1 MRNSCVEVSIYGE
14 RNYKLFLEVIRREID
29 KEGCYNAISAVQ
41 AFMLMNMGDNVV
53 TIGEIISRGYYIGTN
68 ATYNIKKLIN
78 AGYLASTPSSYD
90 KRAIYLRL
98 TSKGQELIQKL
109 DKNLTQYMNDFEAK
123 TKGKFNLAKGIEFLK
138 DIETFW
144 NEVLLLRS

>member
-78 AGYLASTPSSYD
+78 AGYLTSTPSSYD

-109 DKNLTQYMNDFEAK
+109 DKNLTQYMKDFEAK
-123 TKGKFNLAKGIEFLK
+123 TKGKFNFTKGIEFLK
-138 DIETFW
+138 DMETFW
-144 NEVLLLRS
+144 NEVFYY

>member
-1 MRNSCVEVSIYGE
+1 MKNSCVEVSIYGE

-29 KEGCYNAISAVQ
+29 KEGYNAISAVQ

-78 AGYLASTPSSYD
+78 AGYLASIPSSYD

-109 DKNLTQYMNDFEAK
+109 DKNLTQYMKDFESK
-123 TKGKFNLAKGIEFLK
+123 SKGKFNLTKGIEFLK

>member
-1 MRNSCVEVSIYGE
+1 
-14 RNYKLFLEVIRREID
+14 
-29 KEGCYNAISAVQ
+29 
-41 AFMLMNMGDNVV
+41 
-53 TIGEIISRGYYIGTN
+53 GYYIGTN

-123 TKGKFNLAKGIEFLK
+123 TKGKFNLTKGIEFLK